1 MFLKI
6 KNFVYKYG
14 LIIILVLF
22 VLFLVLLKL
31 LSKEKNINNT
41 SSVNTDTSSNP
52 TTTDNIEETILTEEI
67 VKIRGLTINEIN
79 NLNQTDY
86 DTFFSTLTEQEKEIF
101 PNDYDS
107 SEDTPEESLM
117 TEGEIYEAEIINGG
131 DDENIDENH

>member
-1 MFLKI
+1 
-6 KNFVYKYG
+6 
-14 LIIILVLF
+14 